1 MIRTATKFD
10 IPYIV
15 EMLRHYRDVTPWDI
29 LKECD
34 NEEYIVK
41 LLTQIFAGMGVI
53 FLAEKDNKIIGMLIA
68 AKTPNIWDPNLYIM
82 NELAYWVEPEHR
94 GSTAGYRLIKQYTK
108 YCDEMK
114 QHNKI
119 KGYTISKMSNSPDLD
134 YSKFGFN
141 KLEEMWRQ

>member
-41 LLTQIFAGMGVI
+41 LLTQIFAFI
-53 FLAEKDNKIIGMLIA
+53 
-68 AKTPNIWDPNLYIM
+68 
-82 NELAYWVEPEHR
+82 
-94 GSTAGYRLIKQYTK
+94 
-108 YCDEMK
+108 
-114 QHNKI
+114 
-119 KGYTISKMSNSPDLD
+119 
-134 YSKFGFN
+134 
-141 KLEEMWRQ
+141 